1 MLRLRNLFRES
12 RAIGSAAAFLVIA
25 GCATPDIATAPA
37 IELAPANALPA
48 PSELGADGQ
57 YVYQLGPLDSISI
70 EVEGLP
76 ESLRNEVVVDGQ
88 GMIAYPLAGSVHA
101 AGLTT
106 TQLARTLEER
116 LRESSVRNPRVI
128 VNLVTPVSNAVT
140 VSGQVNKPG
149 IFPVYRDLTLSQ
161 AIALAGGENEF
172 ARTSVVLVFREVEA
186 QQYVGVYDLK
196 AIRYGNYSDPQLYP
210 NDRVVVSEAE
220 ARRLLQTIGPFVS
233 LVTTPLIYLINRNR

>member
-1 MLRLRNLFRES
+1 M
-12 RAIGSAAAFLVIA
+12 IGSAAALLA
-25 GCATPDIATAPA
+25 ASGCATPDIATSPEIARAPA
-37 IELAPANALPA
+37 DVLPA
-48 PSELGADGQ
+48 PSGMAADGQ
-57 YVYQLGPLDSISI
+57 YVYELGPLDTISI

-76 ESLRNEVVVDGQ
+76 ESLREEVVVDGQ
-88 GMIAYPLAGSVHA
+88 GMIAYPLAGSVQA

-116 LRESSVRNPRVI
+116 LRESSVRDPRVI
-128 VNLVTPVSNAVT
+128 VNLVTPVSNVVT
-140 VSGQVNKPG
+140 VSGQVNEPG
-149 IFPVYRDLTLSQ
+149 LFPVYRDLTLSQ
-161 AIALAGGENEF
+161 AVALAGGENDL
-172 ARTSVVLVFREVEA
+172 ARTSTVLVFREVEG

-196 AIRYGNYSDPQLYP
+196 AIRYGNYGDPRLYP